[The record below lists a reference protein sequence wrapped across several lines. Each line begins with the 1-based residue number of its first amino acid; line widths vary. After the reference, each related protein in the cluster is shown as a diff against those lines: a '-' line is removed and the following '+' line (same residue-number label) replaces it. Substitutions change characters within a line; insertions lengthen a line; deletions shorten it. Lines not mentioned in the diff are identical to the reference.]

1 MWRYCKD
8 YIISKCEDGSFI
20 VTTNGIWKNP
30 LGVSLPV
37 TNISEILDINIGD
50 NILTTKKML
59 TIVDLVIDNETLD
72 FKLTLSDGSVY
83 TLNNII
89 FSDDII
95 GKVLH
100 FRDEIQ

>member
-1 MWRYCKD
+1 
-8 YIISKCEDGSFI
+8 
-20 VTTNGIWKNP
+20 
-30 LGVSLPV
+30 
-37 TNISEILDINIGD
+37 
-50 NILTTKKML
+50 ML

-100 FRDEIQ
+100 FRDEI